1 MAVSP
6 LFLYPYCGEGWTA
19 AALICLAVSALLWML
34 LEPSRRSGES
44 LLDARLRVFGGL
56 VRDPVFWVLVVVVLL
71 AGLRWANDGIGMVY
85 NPEARSW
92 TMGTPVLAFLP
103 GAVKGHGTLEFAGA
117 LGSLAAVMSVRHA
130 LGKAAR
136 LSFLLTSSCLVALA
150 AISWGLAA
158 HCGVR
163 GATDAVARG
172 MLTSSFFGTAFALHL
187 LGGIVALAGMFE
199 LGWNRMLLVYSF
211 GLGGAMTG
219 AYLLLPPH
227 LVVFY
232 ATLAT
237 VTLVV
242 SLVYVGV
249 TRGASDTSKCVV
261 AVLLSMLFPVL
272 FSLALAPGVEAT
284 ARMSALFSGD
294 ADAGLRFLLPERF
307 WQSREV
313 MSAMAFKDWLVHPWL
328 GTGLGSFPIDMRFSA
343 READWLFLDVAQKLP
358 SSGWWALLVER
369 GIIGAL
375 MIALP
380 VGGIAFT
387 FVRRLLGAFRGK
399 RLFIPGCWL
408 GLACAVAFTVQ
419 SFVDASFLLPEAM
432 MAAAAFLALAAAS
445 LPLQKRRKAKD
456 DDKEGETTKG

>member
-19 AALICLAVSALLWML
+19 STLICLAVSASLWML
-34 LEPSRRSGES
+34 LEPSRRSHET
-44 LLDARLRVFGGL
+44 LFEARQRVFGGI
-56 VRDPVFWVLVVVVLL
+56 VRDPVFWILAVVVVL
-71 AGLRWANDGIGMVY
+71 AGIRWANDGIAMVY
-85 NPEARSW
+85 NPEARIW
-92 TMGTPVLAFLP
+92 TRGSAALVFLP

-117 LGSLAAVMSVRHA
+117 LGVLVVVSSMRHA

-136 LSFLLTSSCLVALA
+136 ISFLLTSSCLAALA

-158 HCGVR
+158 HCGIS
-163 GATDAVARG
+163 GATDAIAKG
-172 MLTSSFFGTAFALHL
+172 MLKSSFFGTAFALYF
-187 LGGIVALAGMFE
+187 LGAIVALAGMFE

-227 LVVFY
+227 LVVLY
-232 ATLAT
+232 ASLAV

-284 ARMSALFSGD
+284 ARMSALFADG
-294 ADAGLRFLLPERF
+294 ADAGFRLLLPERF
-307 WQSREV
+307 WQSRQV
-313 MSAMAFKDWLVHPWL
+313 MSAMSFKEWLVHPWL

-343 READWLFLDVAQKLP
+343 KESDWLFLDVAQKLP
-358 SSGWWALLVER
+358 SSGWWALLIER

-375 MIALP
+375 MVAIP
-380 VGGIAFT
+380 IGGMAFT
-387 FVRRLLGAFRGK
+387 FVRRIVGAFRG
-399 RLFIPGCWL
+399 RRVFVPGCWL
-408 GLACAVAFTVQ
+408 GVACALALSVQ

-432 MAAAAFLALAAAS
+432 MAAAAFFAFAAAS
-445 LPLQKRRKAKD
+445 LPLPKRREAKD
-456 DDKEGETTKG
+456 NDQEVEKNKG

>member
-19 AALICLAVSALLWML
+19 AALMCLSVSALLWML

-56 VRDPVFWVLVVVVLL
+56 VRDPVFWMLAVVVLL
-71 AGLRWANDGIGMVY
+71 AGMRWANDGIGMVY
-85 NPEARSW
+85 NPEARVWS
-92 TMGTPVLAFLP
+92 MGSPVLTFLP
-103 GAVKGHGTLEFAGA
+103 GATKGRGVLEFAGA
-117 LGSLAAVMSVRHA
+117 LGVLVAVSSVRHA
-130 LGKAAR
+130 LGKSAR
-136 LSFLLTSSCLVALA
+136 LSFLLTSSCLAALA

-158 HCGVR
+158 HCGVK

-211 GLGGAMTG
+211 GLGGSMTG
-219 AYLLLPPH
+219 AYFLLPPH
-227 LVVFY
+227 LVVLY
-232 ATLAT
+232 AALAV

-249 TRGASDTSKCVV
+249 TRGASDASKCVV
-261 AVLLSMLFPVL
+261 AVLLSFLFPVL
-272 FSLALAPGVEAT
+272 LSLALTPGVEAT
-284 ARMSALFSGD
+284 ARIAALFAD
-294 ADAGLRFLLPERF
+294 EADAGARLFLPESF
-307 WQSREV
+307 WRSREL
-313 MSAMAFKDWLVHPWL
+313 MSAMAFKEWLVHPWL
-328 GTGLGSFPIDMRFSA
+328 GTGLGSFPIDLRFNA
-343 READWLFLDVAQKLP
+343 KDADWLLLDVGQKLP
-358 SSGWWALLVER
+358 RSGWWALLLER

-380 VGGIAFT
+380 VGGMAFT
-387 FVRRLLGAFRGK
+387 FVRRLTGAFRGK

-408 GLACAVAFTVQ
+408 GVACAVAFTAQ

-445 LPLQKRRKAKD
+445 LPPKERRKSKD